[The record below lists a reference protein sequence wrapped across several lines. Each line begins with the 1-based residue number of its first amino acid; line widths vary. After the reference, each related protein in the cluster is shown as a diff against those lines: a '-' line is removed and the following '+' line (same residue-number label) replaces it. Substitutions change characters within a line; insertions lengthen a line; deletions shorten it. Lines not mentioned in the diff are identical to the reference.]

1 MRRKIKNF
9 YIFRHGES
17 PLNANNLVQGQSD
30 GYGLTTKGYSQAH
43 SAGRRLKGKNIEII
57 ISSPLQRAHETAKIV
72 ARHIISPIIF
82 DKRFIEVNVGVIEG
96 LPYAEVKERYAEI
109 YQRWR
114 ECKLDDT
121 STRFEGGE
129 SKYEV
134 RQRVFAALNHYAQKS
149 PYINIAISGHGII
162 LSQALLALGIHHP
175 DIPNCAIIHLQ
186 YRNKPTTWR
195 FLGFVE

>member
-1 MRRKIKNF
+1 MRRQIKNF

-17 PLNANNLVQGQSD
+17 PLNANHLVQGRSD
-30 GYGLTTKGYSQAH
+30 GYGLTPLGCRQAH
-43 SAGRRLKGKNIEII
+43 LAGRRLRDKNIEII
-57 ISSPLQRAHETAKIV
+57 ISSPLQRAHETAKII

-82 DKRFIEVNVGVIEG
+82 DERFIEVNVGVIEG
-96 LPYAEVKERYAEI
+96 LPYAEVEKRYADV
-109 YQRWR
+109 YKRWR
-114 ECKLDDT
+114 QCRLDDT
-121 STRFEGGE
+121 DTRFEGGE

-134 RQRVFAALNHYAQKS
+134 RQRLFNALNHYAKKS

-162 LSQALLALGIHHP
+162 LSQALLGLGINQP

-186 YRNKPTTWR
+186 YKNKPATWR